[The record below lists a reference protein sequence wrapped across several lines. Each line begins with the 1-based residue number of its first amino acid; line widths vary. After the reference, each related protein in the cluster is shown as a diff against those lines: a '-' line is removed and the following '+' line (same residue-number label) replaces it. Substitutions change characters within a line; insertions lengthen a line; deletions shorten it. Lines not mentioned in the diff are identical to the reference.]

1 MFKYCRRSRLCP
13 IEGCQRKHNKLL
25 HEGAPCVP
33 AVNPSNPEPEYQQ
46 NVLSCSSKV
55 NKKLIFRV
63 LPVTLFGNNC
73 RMDVYALFDDGSSIS
88 MMDKDIAERIG
99 VRGKS
104 CSLNIQWFGGRSARE
119 PVTSFNVKVSGVN
132 KRSCHLMKNVYA
144 VSNLNLPMQSL
155 TQKEID
161 AAFKSN
167 PNPPVKPYS
176 NIVPKLL
183 IGLDNAF
190 LGLPTFTNF
199 KDLSGPFACSTELGW
214 VVFGP
219 CKSISPSKSSCLFV
233 NVEADQHVHKI
244 VEDYFNIENMGVR
257 AAPLMESED
266 DTRAKE
272 ILSESTK
279 RVGNRF
285 KRIIMEK

>member
-1 MFKYCRRSRLCP
+1 
-13 IEGCQRKHNKLL
+13 
-25 HEGAPCVP
+25 
-33 AVNPSNPEPEYQQ
+33 
-46 NVLSCSSKV
+46 
-55 NKKLIFRV
+55 
-63 LPVTLFGNNC
+63 
-73 RMDVYALFDDGSSIS
+73 MDVYALFDDGSSIS
-88 MMDKDIAERIG
+88 MMVKDIAERIG
-99 VRGKS
+99 VRGNS

-155 TQKEID
+155 TQKEIE

-199 KDLSGPFACSTELGW
+199 KDLSAHLLAALNW
-214 VVFGP
+214 VG
-219 CKSISPSKSSCLFV
+219 LFLDPV
-233 NVEADQHVHKI
+233 NRYRHL
-244 VEDYFNIENMGVR
+244 NLR
-257 AAPLMESED
+257 AFS
-266 DTRAKE
+266 
-272 ILSESTK
+272 
-279 RVGNRF
+279 
-285 KRIIMEK
+285 